1 MGSLLL
7 SLFCRR
13 YGRGGWGPDPSAVT
27 SRSAG
32 HRIPG
37 APRCDRTSIREGGCY
52 IRGESVS
59 RSKLRCCVTAWKT
72 TATTR
77 ASCAPTA
84 RTRATGSPRP
94 HSVRSLPS
102 QRQHK
107 SLSLMKAK
115 DKPAAAR
122 LSLSQ
127 PMEARPGGSSSQRSR
142 LVVRESLFVVTLTV
156 QCPCRISRAQVQCE
170 RP

>member
-1 MGSLLL
+1 VLRDGLANDGDEKGLLRADRANPGNRK
-7 SLFCRR
+7 SPAAFRKIV
-13 YGRGGWGPDPSAVT
+13 AV
-27 SRSAG
+27 A
-32 HRIPG
+32 
-37 APRCDRTSIREGGCY
+37 
-52 IRGESVS
+52 
-59 RSKLRCCVTAWKT
+59 
-72 TATTR
+72 
-77 ASCAPTA
+77 
-84 RTRATGSPRP
+84 
-94 HSVRSLPS
+94 
-102 QRQHK
+102 RQHK

>member
-1 MGSLLL
+1 VLEPKVQVRVKSDWHKELVAMDNWQVGSLLL

-13 YGRGGWGPDPSAVT
+13 YSRGGWGPDPSAVT

-59 RSKLRCCVTAWKT
+59 RSKLRCCVTAWQT
-72 TATTR
+72 TATTK
-77 ASCAPTA
+77 ASCAPTV

-94 HSVRSLPS
+94 HSVRSLPA

-127 PMEARPGGSSSQRSR
+127 PMEARPGGSRFPAVPAGS
-142 LVVRESLFVVTLTV
+142 T
-156 QCPCRISRAQVQCE
+156 
-170 RP
+170 